1 MGMVDTQ
8 AVIMAGGKGTR
19 LAQVTGNIPKP
30 MVPIAG
36 RPLLEHQIQN
46 LKDCGVTEIVLVI
59 GYLGEVIRQYFG
71 GGERFGVT
79 ITYYEEATPLGTAGA
94 LRELRDRLPEDF
106 LLVFGD
112 LYISMDFDRF
122 YQYHKQKQAAITLF
136 AHPNSHPYDSDI
148 LLTDIENRVTGWSA
162 KNTVRKCDL
171 PNLVNAGVY
180 AVSRKALEG
189 LLPQAKLD
197 MERDVILPRLSSGRV
212 YAYRSTEYVKD
223 IGTPDRLRCVE
234 EDVRNGICEKRN
246 LRNRQ
251 KCIFL
256 DRDGTLNRYVGFL
269 TRSEQLE
276 LEDRSAEAL
285 RKINASEYLA
295 IVITNQPVVARGECT
310 FEQLGRIHARMET
323 LLGEQ
328 GAYIDGLYFCPHHP
342 DKGFDGE
349 VPELKIKCHC
359 RKPDIGLIEQA
370 AREHNIDMKNSWM
383 VGDTNVD
390 VCTGQNAGLH
400 TALLATGA
408 LDKQGKYRTNAELEA
423 KDLLECV
430 SKIFA
435 KEEAQ

>member
-1 MGMVDTQ
+1 
-8 AVIMAGGKGTR
+8 MAGGKGTR

-30 MVPIAG
+30 MIPIAG
-36 RPLLEHQIQN
+36 KPLLEHQIQN
-46 LKDCGVTEIVLVI
+46 LKDCGVTEIILVI
-59 GYLGEVIRQYFG
+59 GYLGRVIRQHFG
-71 GGERFGVT
+71 GGERVGVT
-79 ITYYEEATPLGTAGA
+79 ITYYEETTPLGTAGA
-94 LRELRDRLPEDF
+94 LRELRDRLLEDF

-112 LYISMDFDRF
+112 LYISMDFGRF
-122 YQYHKQKQAAITLF
+122 YQYHKQKQAEITLF

-148 LLTDIENRVTGWSA
+148 LLIDIENRVTGWSA
-162 KNTVRKCDL
+162 KNTIRKCDL

-189 LLPQAKLD
+189 LPPQAKLD
-197 MERDVILPRLSSGRV
+197 MERDVILPCLSSGRV

-223 IGTPDRLRCVE
+223 VGTPDRLRRVE

-246 LRNRQ
+246 LKNKQ

-269 TRSEQLE
+269 TRPEQFE

-285 RKINASEYLA
+285 RRINASEYLA

-323 LLGEQ
+323 LLGEH

-349 VPELKIKCHC
+349 VPELKIRCHC
-359 RKPDIGLIEQA
+359 RKPDIGLIKQA
-370 AREHNIDMKNSWM
+370 VREHNIDVQNSWM
-383 VGDTNVD
+383 VGDTYQD
-390 VCTGQNAGLH
+390 VKTGVNAGIK
-400 TALLATGA
+400 TVLL
-408 LDKQGKYRTNAELEA
+408 LK
-423 KDLLECV
+423 
-430 SKIFA
+430 
-435 KEEAQ
+435 